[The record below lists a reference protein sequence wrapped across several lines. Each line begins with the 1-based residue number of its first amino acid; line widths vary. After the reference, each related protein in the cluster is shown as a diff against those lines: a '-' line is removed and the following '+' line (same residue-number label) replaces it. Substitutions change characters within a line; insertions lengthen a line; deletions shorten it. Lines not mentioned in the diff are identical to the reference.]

1 MAEGTTKRINK
12 VPVFGSSNLRKPWY
26 LRWTPE
32 SLHPFLKGL
41 FRKNPNEWS
50 DRENEK
56 FMEAMTL
63 AKKLKGVEDR
73 MGLLNP
79 DLDEEIDDISVGDPE
94 GLLAYKG
101 DDYKGTSGPR
111 WVDRDW
117 SPEVISPGIKDE
129 EGDSALDVI
138 ALDDKRREDK
148 LFAGLLASED
158 YMGTLGEDVYV
169 GLSRDK
175 YSDPEDTTL
184 EMLTDETRWEKEPI
198 NPSYL
203 ENQYAQYRRS
213 DSPVDGGFAAS
224 QESGGKSKGLTPMQK
239 YGAKLITDIFAEKE
253 ERPRQSIGA
262 SPLIP
267 GRALDMSKYVS
278 SRRPKR
284 DRYRNLG
291 LLARGTV

>member
-32 SLHPFLKGL
+32 SLHPWLKGL
-41 FRKNPNEWS
+41 FRRNPNEWS

-56 FMEAMTL
+56 FMEVMTL

-79 DLDEEIDDISVGDPE
+79 DIDQGIDDPSMGETE

-117 SPEVISPGIKDE
+117 SPEVIKPSSPDE
-129 EGDSALDVI
+129 EGESGLDVI
-138 ALDDKRREDK
+138 GREDK
-148 LFAGLLASED
+148 KREDEYYAGLLASED
-158 YMGTLGEDVYV
+158 LDWFD
-169 GLSRDK
+169 DK
-175 YSDPEDTTL
+175 SYSDPDQTTL

-224 QESGGKSKGLTPMQK
+224 QESGGKSKGLSSNQK
-239 YGAKLITDIFAEKE
+239 IAAGLIRDIFAEKE
-253 ERPRQSIGA
+253 QRPQQSIGA
-262 SPLIP
+262 SPVIP
-267 GRALDMSKYVS
+267 GRSMDMSKYVS
-278 SRRPKR
+278 SRRPKKE
-284 DRYRNLG
+284 RYRNLG